1 MSQQSIFQQK
11 TSENEESWI
20 STSDM
25 MAGLMIIFMFIAIA
39 FINSLGTYI
48 ENTEEKI
55 CNELIQTF
63 QDDIKDWK
71 ATVCENGVV
80 IKFDDSVAFE
90 KNRSDLKPEF
100 KAILDDF
107 FPRFMTVVWDNKEKV
122 SELRIEGHTSSEFG
136 SVQGDLDKYLRN
148 ATLSQDRSI
157 NVMDYSLNRPR
168 VRGNDSWVDWMTEH
182 VTSHGL
188 SSSKKILVDDIED
201 SASSRRVEFRI
212 ETTAFQDIIEG
223 LTGNAK

>member
-1 MSQQSIFQQK
+1 MSQQNIFQQK

-25 MAGLMIIFMFIAIA
+25 MAGLMINFMFIAIA
-39 FINSLGTYI
+39 FINSLVTYI

-100 KAILDDF
+100 KTILDDF
-107 FPRFMTVVWDNKEKV
+107 FPRFMIPTT
-122 SELRIEGHTSSEFG
+122 GCGT
-136 SVQGDLDKYLRN
+136 
-148 ATLSQDRSI
+148 
-157 NVMDYSLNRPR
+157 
-168 VRGNDSWVDWMTEH
+168 
-182 VTSHGL
+182 
-188 SSSKKILVDDIED
+188 
-201 SASSRRVEFRI
+201 RRVWKTLVRLFRP
-212 ETTAFQDIIEG
+212 
-223 LTGNAK
+223 